1 MRSPT
6 FVEVARKDLAIEL
19 RTRSTLSFVLLFGVT
34 SVFLFSAA
42 GMSEGEFVPLLLLVF
57 FFSGVLG
64 LSISVLKEYDTG
76 TIEGLKASPI
86 SMQDVVAGKMLFN
99 AILVLIIQSVV
110 FPVGYALFDV
120 QGNFTLSFLTM
131 LLANIAISVSVT
143 SISPLASKAR
153 ARELLMPVLL
163 FPIVFPVLR
172 SSIKA
177 VELALDGKIAAEIDV
192 FIAAYSLT
200 LAMLAFMLAEHFS
213 E

>member
-1 MRSPT
+1 MRSPA

-19 RTRSTLSFVLLFGVT
+19 RARSTLSFVLLFGVT

-42 GMSEGEFVPLLLLVF
+42 GMGESEFVPLLLFVF

-64 LSISVLKEYDTG
+64 LSISVLKEYDAG

-99 AILVLIIQSVV
+99 AILVLIVQSVV

-120 QGNFTLSFLTM
+120 QGNFALSFLTM

-177 VELALDGKIAAEIDV
+177 VELALDGKIAAEVDV
-192 FIAAYSLT
+192 FIAAYSLA